1 MTQGWC
7 RYVMSSFLLI
17 APAGSTVCFAQ
28 SAPQE
33 AAARKQG
40 KAAGTQ
46 EIPDA
51 GPQAS
56 SADSQKD
63 GTDAPPNSATNGAP
77 DTPPKA
83 PPRTT
88 ANAAADFTKDFTTS
102 STADFTPNYTAHATP
117 DFTEDSPQDYDTS
130 IGPHLFRRFAKD
142 QEKIWTAPAHLHLV
156 DVDWLL
162 PLGLMTGVTLATDT
176 EVSRHLSNSPSRLKN
191 ANEFSNYGIASMVA
205 AAGGLYLWGHF
216 THNDHKRETGFLA
229 IEAALNATA
238 ASYALKYAFGRERPL
253 QDHYQGKFWKGDDSF
268 PSEHAAV
275 AWAVA
280 GVIAHEYPSPY
291 VSLLSYGM
299 AAAIGAAR
307 IDAKQHFPT
316 DVLIGSTLGWFV
328 AQEVYR
334 HHHDPEVGGGDW
346 QTYAESNGA
355 SPGRQPAR
363 TGSPFVELDS
373 WIYPAIERLAAMG
386 YISLAYLGQRPWTR
400 IECAHLVEEASDR
413 VAFVGEAN
421 SGEAPGLYYALERE
435 FASELETPAGGGSA
449 GGAIVRLESAYSVT
463 TGIDGL
469 PLNDSYHFGQ
479 TIVNNYGRPYQQGIN
494 TIDGFSGYGAWGPF
508 ILFVRGEYQYAP
520 SAPGFSQS
528 IENLIGQLDLNP
540 PRTAAPIPTT
550 SQFRL
555 LDTYFSAKLGDWNLA
570 FGKQSLWWG
579 PAEGSVLIFSD
590 NAEPIYMFRA
600 SRVTPFV
607 LPWIFKW
614 LGPIKTDFFVGKL
627 SGNDYPARPLVHGE
641 VISLKPTPNLELG
654 FSRTAEFGGVGR
666 AITPAAVWNSY
677 TDYFKSSVLYTPNES
692 PGKRYGGFYFNY
704 RLPFV
709 RDWLS
714 IYSDSLSDD
723 DPSPLAAPR
732 RAGIDAGIYLT
743 HFPKIPKLD
752 LRVESTNTNS
762 VSSSR
767 NGQYIYYDAFYRDM
781 YTNKGNLLGSWIG
794 REGTGIQAW
803 SNYWFTAKSSLQFG
817 YRHATVAPDFIPQG
831 ESVNDEWVKAN
842 VWIRGVLNVQ
852 ASVQHETW
860 LAPVL
865 APTRQTNW
873 TSTLGISYQPQDLER
888 PVHLRRPGSGA
899 AHSSGDSAP

>member
-1 MTQGWC
+1 
-7 RYVMSSFLLI
+7 MSSFLLI

-307 IDAKQHFPT
+307 IDAKQH
-316 DVLIGSTLGWFV
+316 
-328 AQEVYR
+328 
-334 HHHDPEVGGGDW
+334 DW
-346 QTYAESNGA
+346 MVRG
-355 SPGRQPAR
+355 
-363 TGSPFVELDS
+363 TGSVSPPSRSGS
-373 WIYPAIERLAAMG
+373 WRRGLANLRRIERREPREATGEDWIAICG
-386 YISLAYLGQRPWTR
+386 TR
-400 IECAHLVEEASDR
+400 
-413 VAFVGEAN
+413 
-421 SGEAPGLYYALERE
+421 
-435 FASELETPAGGGSA
+435 
-449 GGAIVRLESAYSVT
+449 
-463 TGIDGL
+463 
-469 PLNDSYHFGQ
+469 
-479 TIVNNYGRPYQQGIN
+479 
-494 TIDGFSGYGAWGPF
+494 
-508 ILFVRGEYQYAP
+508 
-520 SAPGFSQS
+520 
-528 IENLIGQLDLNP
+528 
-540 PRTAAPIPTT
+540 
-550 SQFRL
+550 
-555 LDTYFSAKLGDWNLA
+555 
-570 FGKQSLWWG
+570 
-579 PAEGSVLIFSD
+579 
-590 NAEPIYMFRA
+590 
-600 SRVTPFV
+600 
-607 LPWIFKW
+607 
-614 LGPIKTDFFVGKL
+614 
-627 SGNDYPARPLVHGE
+627 
-641 VISLKPTPNLELG
+641 
-654 FSRTAEFGGVGR
+654 
-666 AITPAAVWNSY
+666 
-677 TDYFKSSVLYTPNES
+677 
-692 PGKRYGGFYFNY
+692 
-704 RLPFV
+704 
-709 RDWLS
+709 
-714 IYSDSLSDD
+714 
-723 DPSPLAAPR
+723 
-732 RAGIDAGIYLT
+732 
-743 HFPKIPKLD
+743 
-752 LRVESTNTNS
+752 
-762 VSSSR
+762 
-767 NGQYIYYDAFYRDM
+767 
-781 YTNKGNLLGSWIG
+781 
-794 REGTGIQAW
+794 
-803 SNYWFTAKSSLQFG
+803 
-817 YRHATVAPDFIPQG
+817 
-831 ESVNDEWVKAN
+831 
-842 VWIRGVLNVQ
+842 
-852 ASVQHETW
+852 
-860 LAPVL
+860 
-865 APTRQTNW
+865 
-873 TSTLGISYQPQDLER
+873 
-888 PVHLRRPGSGA
+888 
-899 AHSSGDSAP
+899 